1 MELRNRV
8 ALVTGAGQG
17 VGRGIALALGA
28 AGARIALVGRTRS
41 TLDAVASELR
51 AGGADALW
59 VVADATDRTQ
69 IRAAVA
75 TLEQTW
81 GRLDVLVNSA
91 YEPRVGVFDDL
102 TAEDARADW
111 TSGFAGP
118 LRFMQECFELLRAS
132 NGCVVNIGAATG
144 LKPDSTTFSFY
155 ASTKE
160 ALRSLTRTAAME
172 WGPHG
177 VRVNALIPLATSPAF
192 DQWGAQH
199 PFEFQIILDSIPL
212 KYLGDAQHDVGPG
225 VVFLASD
232 DARYL
237 TGTTLMLDGGRG
249 YLR

>member
-1 MELRNRV
+1 MELHERV

-28 AGARIALVGRTRS
+28 AGARVALIGRTRS
-41 TLDAVASELR
+41 KLDAVADELR
-51 AGGADALW
+51 RGDGHAVAI
-59 VVADATDRTQ
+59 VADATDRAH
-69 IRAAVA
+69 IRAALA
-75 TLEQTW
+75 TVDETW

-91 YEPRVGVFDDL
+91 YEPRVGLFDELSAD
-102 TAEDARADW
+102 DARADW

-118 LRFMQECFELLRAS
+118 LRCMQECFEHLRTS
-132 NGCVVNIGAATG
+132 KGCVVNIGAATG
-144 LKPDSTTFSFY
+144 LRPDATTFSFY
-155 ASTKE
+155 SSTKE

-172 WGPHG
+172 WGQFG
-177 VRVNALIPLATSPAF
+177 IRVNCLIPLAKSPAF
-192 DQWGAQH
+192 DLWGEQNPEEYA
-199 PFEFQIILDSIPL
+199 INLGSIPL
-212 KYLGDAQHDVGPG
+212 KYLGDPQHDVGPG

>member
-1 MELRNRV
+1 
-8 ALVTGAGQG
+8 
-17 VGRGIALALGA
+17 
-28 AGARIALVGRTRS
+28 
-41 TLDAVASELR
+41 
-51 AGGADALW
+51 
-59 VVADATDRTQ
+59 
-69 IRAAVA
+69 
-75 TLEQTW
+75 
-81 GRLDVLVNSA
+81 
-91 YEPRVGVFDDL
+91 
-102 TAEDARADW
+102 
-111 TSGFAGP
+111 
-118 LRFMQECFELLRAS
+118 
-132 NGCVVNIGAATG
+132 
-144 LKPDSTTFSFY
+144 
-155 ASTKE
+155 
-160 ALRSLTRTAAME
+160 ME

>member
-1 MELRNRV
+1 MELGNRV

-28 AGARIALVGRTRS
+28 AGARVVLVGRTLS
-41 TLDAVASELR
+41 TLNAVADELR
-51 AGGADALW
+51 AAGGEAMA

-75 TLEQTW
+75 TVGDTW

-91 YEPRVGVFDDL
+91 YEPRVGLFDDL
-102 TAEDARADW
+102 TADDARADW

-118 LRFMQECFELLRAS
+118 LRCMQSCFDLLRAT
-132 NGCVVNIGAATG
+132 NGCVINIGAATG
-144 LKPDSTTFSFY
+144 LKPDTTTFSLY

-177 VRVNALIPLATSPAF
+177 VRVNMVIPLAKSPAF
-192 DQWGAQH
+192 DLWGERNPA
-199 PFEFQIILDSIPL
+199 EYKINLDSIPL
-212 KYLGDAQHDVGPG
+212 KYLGDPQHDVGPG